1 MSEFSLKSL
10 GAKIVVGTI
19 TGVIVALL
27 VGFILNKVSASAPN
41 TKDIKSGVIST
52 LRMYEQDI
60 NKNKFDAEKYF
71 ARDVQYYFQM
81 PATNPSRI
89 NKYWVEEVLKVFR
102 DTKIRYDESTIN
114 IISAT
119 ENEYFISIVM
129 YSDYYNIKKAKVV
142 TNERSRFELKFNSD
156 FKITFMK
163 QYFN

>member
-1 MSEFSLKSL
+1 MSEFSIKSL
-10 GAKIVVGTI
+10 GAKIVVGTT

-27 VGFILNKVSASAPN
+27 VGFILNKVSASTPDN
-41 TKDIKSGVIST
+41 KDIKSGVIAT
-52 LRMYEQDI
+52 LKIYEQDI

-89 NKYWVEEVLKVFR
+89 NKYWIEEVSKVFR

-129 YSDYYNIKKAKVV
+129 YSDYYNLKREKQVY
-142 TNERSRFELKFNSD
+142 NERSRFELKFNKD
-156 FKITFMK
+156 FKMTFMR
-163 QYFN
+163 QHFN